1 MIKALC
7 PNFPKNEDS
16 MKRDEIYSMVK
27 ASVNELRKQYPEL
40 QPLDAQV
47 NRDATFADYGF
58 DVFTLGLL
66 ERDLEERMDGRK
78 LDMESFLVPEAF
90 YEVTVGQM
98 LDFIEERITTRSK
111 NPIVVY
117 VDDEEENLFIFRR
130 KLGKDFN
137 LKLFSD
143 PQKALDFINTN
154 SEVALVITDEVMPGL
169 RGNKLCEEVRRAKP
183 FMKFILIT
191 GNPENDENLMYKSLR
206 RGRFYEFI
214 QKPVDFDG
222 KRKEYIE
229 LINSIM

>member
-1 MIKALC
+1 
-7 PNFPKNEDS
+7 

-27 ASVNELRKQYPEL
+27 ASVNELGKQYPEL

-66 ERDLEERMDGRK
+66 ERDLEERLDGRK

-98 LDFIEERITTRSK
+98 PDFIEERITIRSK

-130 KLGKDFN
+130 KFGKDFN
-137 LKLFSD
+137 LKLFSN

>member
-1 MIKALC
+1 
-7 PNFPKNEDS
+7 
-16 MKRDEIYSMVK
+16 MKSDEIYSMVK
-27 ASVNELRKQYPEL
+27 ASVNELGKQYPEL
-40 QPLDAQV
+40 KPLENMV
-47 NRDATFADYGF
+47 NRGATFADYGF

-66 ERDLEERMDGRK
+66 ERDLEERLGGRK

-90 YEVTVGQM
+90 YDVTVGQV
-98 LDFIEERITTRSK
+98 LDFIEARITTRSK
-111 NPIVVY
+111 NAIVVY

-130 KLGKDFN
+130 KFGKDFN

-143 PQKALDFINTN
+143 PQDALDFINSN
-154 SEVALVITDEVMPGL
+154 SDVALVITDEVMPGL
-169 RGNKLCEEVRRAKP
+169 RGNKLCEEVKRAKP

-229 LINSIM
+229 LINSII